1 MEYEKGNTYLITC
14 TIPLVIR
21 TKASDDGTYITT
33 YPPGHKIEC
42 ISYTTD
48 DCGDIWIRI
57 ELGWVKATSGE
68 EIFIQ

>member
-48 DCGDIWIRI
+48 DCGNIWIRI